1 MASTL
6 LPAADVARR
15 LIDRAEAQH
24 REGVKPFSKAR
35 TGLRSVDELAPSWW
49 GLTVLVSK
57 NEWDQLTLA
66 ARIALETARAGG
78 RVLWFSLSGEEEAP
92 VFRLLTGMSG
102 VPARSVFVDRNL
114 TTPQWAQLAVAVENM
129 EALQIRVAD
138 AHRLSLSDV
147 SAECRKANRTGPLDL
162 VVFDGVHH
170 SERTRLIALEEL
182 AEDLDFPVLVLVGSS
197 GEKEDIGTLDHLPL
211 RKGSLV
217 LRARRTPLA
226 KRKRGDNGPIRV
238 QLAVIRVRE
247 GRKANVRLDLEGRRR
262 WMSEASEE

>member
-49 GLTVLVSK
+49 GLTVLVSRS
-57 NEWDQLTLA
+57 EWDQLTLA
-66 ARIALETARAGG
+66 ARIAHETARAGG

-92 VFRLLTGMSG
+92 AFRLLTGMSG
-102 VPARSVFVDRNL
+102 VPARSMFVDRNL
-114 TTPQWAQLAVAVENM
+114 TTRQWAQLAGAVDYM
-129 EALQIRVAD
+129 ESLQIQVAD
-138 AHRLSLSDV
+138 AHRLSLSDI
-147 SAECRKANRTGPLDL
+147 SAECRKAKRTDPLDL
-162 VVFDGVHH
+162 VVIDGVRHQ
-170 SERTRLIALEEL
+170 ERSRLIALEEL
-182 AEDLDFPVLVLVGSS
+182 AEELDCPVLVLFGSS
-197 GEKEDIGTLDHLPL
+197 GDNDSVGTLAQLPL

-217 LRARRTPLA
+217 LRARRTSLA
-226 KRKRGDNGPIRV
+226 KRRRRDDGPIRV

-247 GRKANVRLDLEGRRR
+247 GRKAAVPLDLDGRCR
-262 WMSEASEE
+262 WISEASEE